1 MWKGYIIDI
10 NYGSV
15 TGARLE
21 HAKALIEKAGVD
33 LTIGHYET
41 AEEMIAN
48 LQDADILFCT
58 GNPILT
64 REIMEALPRLKV
76 IQRFGIGYD
85 SIDVEAATELGI
97 LVLYSPGCC
106 AEELAVHATAFIL
119 NLFRNVSLHD
129 RTMRTGVWCKAKG
142 PKPAHPGDITL
153 GLFGFGRSARRL
165 WRIFHEGFGTKV
177 IACDPY
183 LTKEM
188 IPEFDVELVSF
199 EELLERSD
207 VISIHAPL
215 NKETRHTFGEEAFR
229 KMKPEAAIINVAR
242 GALIDQQALIRALQD
257 GEIRFAG
264 LDVFEQEP
272 LPADSPL
279 RGMEQV
285 VLTSHSAFT
294 GINSERRSNEMVYE
308 LISEIIEHNSVDGS
322 CLSDPTVIS
331 KIPGFT
337 VR

>member
-15 TGARLE
+15 VGERLE

-33 LTIGHYET
+33 LTIGHYDT
-41 AEEMIAN
+41 AEAMIEN

-64 REIMEALPRLKV
+64 REIMEQLPRLKV

-85 SIDVEAATELGI
+85 SIDIQAASNLGI
-97 LVLYSPGCC
+97 LVLYSPGYC

-129 RTMRTGVWCKAKG
+129 RTMRSGAWCKAKG
-142 PKPAHPGDITL
+142 VKPPHPGDITL

-183 LTKEM
+183 LTREM

-215 NKETRHTFGEEAFR
+215 NSETRHTFGEEAFR

-242 GALIDQQALIRALQD
+242 GALIDQQALIRALQE

-322 CLSDPTVIS
+322 CLADPKVIS
-331 KIPGFT
+331 KIPDFT